1 LVFTPSSS
9 PSEPRTG
16 GHVADIALL
25 VVGGTACLVALIL
38 WLDNAQGGLTGN
50 GVFKSMELRPWIDD
64 PANAPLYPSNFLFYP
79 VYGALCR
86 LLDALGVFAGDPR
99 RQIAILNAASASL
112 CLVAVYL
119 LVRNLTRDR
128 LTALA
133 AALFHIT
140 SSFVLLLAITNE
152 DIMPSYTVMFAA
164 MALAAVWF
172 AEPTARRV
180 VVVAVVFSLGWLF
193 EWRLMFPALPG
204 LLAALWLC
212 EKRLAWRF
220 VWFAL
225 FLATMAACAVIAS
238 LVTMGHAGAVG
249 PLGLLWTGKAVISV
263 WAGFTWAKV
272 GYLWD
277 GVAAYLLG
285 VGITTIPNFPGW
297 DAWRFLSVLAS
308 LIIAIIA
315 LRQVWPQRSNSRVRA
330 LLTVFGGTFVAG
342 EIFNLYAQP
351 QDPQM
356 QVNVMGWLT
365 AGWALALVAAQRRWG
380 PRALGALTAAT
391 VALLAY
397 NVWSLAPLRGQD
409 SQWQRTAERLERDA
423 DPARTVFLL
432 HDFDWTMVYAALH
445 WGLSEPGTGSL
456 RPAPQASPKFKWIG
470 FTGDVL
476 RHPDWT
482 VERQVETLQRQIDRA
497 FELGYE
503 VMVVRLWDMSLGNLE
518 AATGMVA
525 SSRQLD
531 ALRALLHRNYSATLA
546 FDDPMA
552 GPVHRLRP
560 VGR

>member
-1 LVFTPSSS
+1 
-9 PSEPRTG
+9 
-16 GHVADIALL
+16 
-25 VVGGTACLVALIL
+25 
-38 WLDNAQGGLTGN
+38 
-50 GVFKSMELRPWIDD
+50 
-64 PANAPLYPSNFLFYP
+64 
-79 VYGALCR
+79 
-86 LLDALGVFAGDPR
+86 
-99 RQIAILNAASASL
+99 
-112 CLVAVYL
+112 
-119 LVRNLTRDR
+119 
-128 LTALA
+128 
-133 AALFHIT
+133 
-140 SSFVLLLAITNE
+140 
-152 DIMPSYTVMFAA
+152 
-164 MALAAVWF
+164 
-172 AEPTARRV
+172 
-180 VVVAVVFSLGWLF
+180 
-193 EWRLMFPALPG
+193 
-204 LLAALWLC
+204 
-212 EKRLAWRF
+212 
-220 VWFAL
+220 
-225 FLATMAACAVIAS
+225 VIAS

-432 HDFDWTMVYAALH
+432 HDFDWTMVYAPRTAGFAEVQVDRLH
-445 WGLSEPGTGSL
+445 RRRAAPSRLDGRTAGRDAAAPDRPRLRTWLRGDGRAAVGHEPRQPRSRDRHGCVQPPARCAA
-456 RPAPQASPKFKWIG
+456 RPAAQ
-470 FTGDVL
+470 
-476 RHPDWT
+476 
-482 VERQVETLQRQIDRA
+482 ELQRHA
-497 FELGYE
+497 C
-503 VMVVRLWDMSLGNLE
+503 
-518 AATGMVA
+518 
-525 SSRQLD
+525 
-531 ALRALLHRNYSATLA
+531 LR
-546 FDDPMA
+546 
-552 GPVHRLRP
+552 
-560 VGR
+560 